1 MNSVTSAKILYIE
14 DDSGLAALA
23 QRRLGR
29 AGFQVDTA
37 PDGERG
43 LEKCRAETYDVML
56 VDYKLPGMNGLDLV
70 ASLTAENRLPPTIMV
85 SGAGDLKVAV
95 EAMRLGVGDYLVKEV
110 GSGYL
115 ELLEPT
121 ILRVMRTARLQRDK
135 EEAEARLKDVARQQ
149 AAILENIPD
158 LAWLKDKES
167 RFIAVNEP
175 FGEKFGVPPGQ
186 MIGKTHLDIW
196 PAELAESYR
205 EDDREVMRSRERKR
219 VEEPLIEASGEM
231 RWVETVKTPVFND
244 AGDVVGT
251 TGIARD
257 ITDRKQAEERLFAE
271 KERLLVTLQ
280 SIGDAVISTDAQGDV
295 EYLNPVAEYL
305 TGWKLEEARGL
316 PLRQIFVI
324 VNEETREPAPDP
336 VARCFAEGRV
346 IGLANH
352 TILISRSGTEY
363 AIQDS
368 AAPIRSRDERIL
380 GVVLVFHDVTEARSL
395 AAQMTHQALHDGL
408 TGLVNR
414 REFERRLQRS
424 VDNAIAH
431 GGEHALCYLDLD
443 QFKVVNDTAGH
454 VAGDEM
460 LKQIAHILGNKV
472 RSRDTLA
479 RVGGDEFTL
488 ILENCA
494 LDKAIEICDSLI
506 SALQEY
512 SFRWGERTFRV
523 GVSIGVVLIT
533 LATSDATQAMTQADV
548 ACYTAKDLGRNR
560 IYVYSSD
567 DGKPTM
573 RHAEIHRAAELRE
586 ALDRGDFHLF
596 QQAIY
601 PVAASPRVAVEYE
614 ILIRMKDRMGKM
626 IPPGAFIPAA
636 ERFSLMEGIDRWVIE
651 TAFRWFSETRHEN
664 PLTGI
669 AINLSGASL
678 GNNTLL
684 DFIRHQMEAFSIPGA
699 RLCFEITETAAINNL
714 TDAVHLITE
723 LKQQGC
729 RFALDDFGSGLSSFN
744 YIKTIPVD
752 YLKIDGSLV
761 RDIAEDPVDRAM
773 VTAINQVGKAMGVQ
787 TIAEWVETE
796 AVVAVLTD
804 IGVDYMQ
811 GYLLGEPK
819 PIR

>member
-1 MNSVTSAKILYIE
+1 
-14 DDSGLAALA
+14 
-23 QRRLGR
+23 
-29 AGFQVDTA
+29 
-37 PDGERG
+37 
-43 LEKCRAETYDVML
+43 
-56 VDYKLPGMNGLDLV
+56 
-70 ASLTAENRLPPTIMV
+70 
-85 SGAGDLKVAV
+85 
-95 EAMRLGVGDYLVKEV
+95 
-110 GSGYL
+110 
-115 ELLEPT
+115 
-121 ILRVMRTARLQRDK
+121 
-135 EEAEARLKDVARQQ
+135 
-149 AAILENIPD
+149 
-158 LAWLKDKES
+158 
-167 RFIAVNEP
+167 
-175 FGEKFGVPPGQ
+175 
-186 MIGKTHLDIW
+186 
-196 PAELAESYR
+196 
-205 EDDREVMRSRERKR
+205 
-219 VEEPLIEASGEM
+219 
-231 RWVETVKTPVFND
+231 
-244 AGDVVGT
+244 
-251 TGIARD
+251 
-257 ITDRKQAEERLFAE
+257 
-271 KERLLVTLQ
+271 
-280 SIGDAVISTDAQGDV
+280 
-295 EYLNPVAEYL
+295 
-305 TGWKLEEARGL
+305 
-316 PLRQIFVI
+316 
-324 VNEETREPAPDP
+324 
-336 VARCFAEGRV
+336 
-346 IGLANH
+346 
-352 TILISRSGTEY
+352 
-363 AIQDS
+363 
-368 AAPIRSRDERIL
+368 
-380 GVVLVFHDVTEARSL
+380 
-395 AAQMTHQALHDGL
+395 
-408 TGLVNR
+408 
-414 REFERRLQRS
+414 
-424 VDNAIAH
+424 
-431 GGEHALCYLDLD
+431 
-443 QFKVVNDTAGH
+443 
-454 VAGDEM
+454 
-460 LKQIAHILGNKV
+460 V